1 MVSLKVA
8 QGMVE
13 LDIPM
18 TANEI
23 GVLLGKSSAD
33 VRRKLSGVRAVNESG
48 TRRWRPSVVLPV
60 ISGEAA

>member
-1 MVSLKVA
+1 MA
-8 QGMVE
+8 DR
-13 LDIPM
+13 DIPM

-23 GVLLGKSSAD
+23 GVLLGKSSAH

>member
-18 TANEI
+18 TANEH
-23 GVLLGKSSAD
+23 
-33 VRRKLSGVRAVNESG
+33 VRRNLSGVRAVNESG